1 MNNIGTILAV
11 ASAKGTLIRLFDTKT
26 GDKMNELRRGSKEA
40 SITHLNFDADSN
52 FLTCCSDRTKI
63 HIFKVK
69 TGANTASVFGYSAIS
84 YFVPVA
90 GSQWSFA

>member
-1 MNNIGTILAV
+1 
-11 ASAKGTLIRLFDTKT
+11 LIRLFDTKT
-26 GDKMNELRRGSKEA
+26 GDKINELRRGTKEA
-40 SITHLNFDADSN
+40 LVTHLNFDADSN